1 MAQQTV
7 TETEMKHKDG
17 KKRKKLV
24 RTRLYQNGDRIDLK
38 KLAARKTLV
47 KRK

>member
-7 TETEMKHKDG
+7 TQTEMKHKDG
-17 KKRKKLV
+17 KKRRKLV
-24 RTRLYQNGDRIDLK
+24 RNRLYQNGTEIDLK

-47 KRK
+47 RRR

>member
-7 TETEMKHKDG
+7 SSVEMKHKDG
-17 KKRKKLV
+17 KKRRKLV
-24 RTRLYQNGDRIDLK
+24 RHRLYQNGEAIDLK

-47 KRK
+47 RRR